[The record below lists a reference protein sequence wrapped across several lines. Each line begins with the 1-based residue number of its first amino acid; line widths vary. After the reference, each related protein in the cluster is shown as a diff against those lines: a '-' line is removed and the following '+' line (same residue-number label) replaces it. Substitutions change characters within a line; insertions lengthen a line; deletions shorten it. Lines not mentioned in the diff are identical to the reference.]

1 MSRRLALIPLRP
13 RYWDVVKDGC
23 GITRKQYDLYYQ
35 DQEIAIAYRL
45 GNVYDYPTSLWMLP
59 APQGY
64 RYLGKRCIINSDARP
79 DAPAWCMPPVDV
91 RIEITEKLS

>member
-1 MSRRLALIPLRP
+1 MCIRD

-45 GNVYDYPTSLWMLP
+45 GTVYDCLLYTS
-59 APQGY
+59 
-64 RYLGKRCIINSDARP
+64 RC
-79 DAPAWCMPPVDV
+79 V
-91 RIEITEKLS
+91 

>member
-1 MSRRLALIPLRP
+1 MEDRSTRGDTAMSRRLALIPLRP

-45 GNVYDYPTSLWMLP
+45 G
-59 APQGY
+59 
-64 RYLGKRCIINSDARP
+64 K
-79 DAPAWCMPPVDV
+79 PPVDV

>member
-45 GNVYDYPTSLWMLP
+45 GNVYDYPTSLWMLT

-64 RYLGKRCIINSDARP
+64 RYLRQEMYHQFRCQTGRP
-79 DAPAWCMPPVDV
+79 RLVHASCGCAD
-91 RIEITEKLS
+91 

>member
-35 DQEIAIAYRL
+35 DQEIAR
-45 GNVYDYPTSLWMLP
+45 
-59 APQGY
+59 
-64 RYLGKRCIINSDARP
+64 
-79 DAPAWCMPPVDV
+79 
-91 RIEITEKLS
+91 